1 MPALPEKQQS
11 DAIAAL
17 AEPTFSMEGW
27 PEDAIKREA
36 ALIAALPA
44 SRAQFTALLETL
56 YGLV

>member
-17 AEPTFSMEGW
+17 AAQGW
-27 PEDAIKREA
+27 PEEALKREA

-44 SRAQFTALLETL
+44 SRAQFTALLEIL